1 MAITTADGRT
11 FSTFQ
16 EMERV
21 LVAEYESAQ
30 AANQPSNEIADVPPT
45 FRDPSELGGSTA
57 IIDPNRPIDVN
68 TLTTLNGVTIRRSD
82 LARLRAG
89 VPITDP
95 SILKYKQ
102 TNGRWTVDVGG
113 SVASDEEP
121 RVTRPSISEQDSI
134 LDAYEGTVTT
144 ANIATIF
151 PNLSDLER
159 RNAYNRFADR
169 EIIARQREKN
179 ARENQVSDTLSGLL
193 EGVGQGGTLD
203 VGSLGDLLGIDLSNV
218 GETFGLGTGLEE
230 GKPGEFAPFP
240 SIDQESLGLTLK
252 SIMEAASAEGV
263 DPTTQAILL
272 QGLQGLLPFL
282 PESTA
287 ITPFAQNQQTI
298 SLLTGL
304 FPSLA
309 NVFGSQVTARGQDV
323 AAQSQGLGDILRFM
337 GTQGTNEARTL
348 GDILSLI
355 GTQGTTQA
363 TTLGNVLDLIGT
375 QGTTGATRE
384 GNMLQFLQ
392 GMSGLANAFDIAQ
405 LQNPFAAAATGLL
418 GGFPISSIFGGQE
431 SGNMEQLSPGKRNFI
446 DPRGNFTFSV
456 PQPDVA
462 SQLEGFQLE
471 DVSGL
476 GKQDVVQ
483 IGGTG
488 GPYVTK
494 TTQARLARGE
504 ITLDEAPK
512 VSLSPLGQVTAL
524 SSSPLAGFQQT
535 MPNQP
540 RTMADLLGLGGVV
553 NTQGAQRGQPFGQ
566 FFPGGIPTMGQ
577 FNALAPEAQQF
588 IQALG
593 ETTGTPVG
601 AQARQQAGVTP
612 SANLTFLRRVP
623 AQRQAG
629 R

>member
-113 SVASDEEP
+113 SVASDE
-121 RVTRPSISEQDSI
+121 VTRPSISEQDSI

-159 RNAYNRFADR
+159 RNAFNRFADR

-240 SIDQESLGLTLK
+240 SIDQESLGKTLE

-418 GGFPISSIFGGQE
+418 GGFPISSVFGGQE

-577 FNALAPEAQQF
+577 FNMFAPEAQQF

-593 ETTGTPVG
+593 ETTGTPAGV
-601 AQARQQAGVTP
+601 QARQQAGVTP
-612 SANLTFLRRVP
+612 AANLLFLRRVP

>member
-57 IIDPNRPIDVN
+57 IIDPNRPIDVS

-113 SVASDEEP
+113 SVASDE
-121 RVTRPSISEQDSI
+121 VTRPSISEQDSI

-240 SIDQESLGLTLK
+240 SIDQESLGKTLE

-577 FNALAPEAQQF
+577 FNMFAPEAQQF

-593 ETTGTPVG
+593 ETTGTPAGV
-601 AQARQQAGVTP
+601 QARQQAGVTP
-612 SANLTFLRRVP
+612 AANLLFLRRVP

>member
-121 RVTRPSISEQDSI
+121 RVIKPSISEQDSI

-203 VGSLGDLLGIDLSNV
+203 AGSLGDLLGIDLSNIG
-218 GETFGLGTGLEE
+218 GEFGLGTGLEE

-240 SIDQESLGLTLK
+240 SIDQESLGKTLE

-418 GGFPISSIFGGQE
+418 GGFPISSVFGGQE
-431 SGNMEQLSPGKRNFI
+431 SGNMEQLSPGKNNFI

-577 FNALAPEAQQF
+577 FNMFAPEAQQF

-601 AQARQQAGVTP
+601 AQARQQSGVTP
-612 SANLTFLRRVP
+612 AASLPFLRRVP